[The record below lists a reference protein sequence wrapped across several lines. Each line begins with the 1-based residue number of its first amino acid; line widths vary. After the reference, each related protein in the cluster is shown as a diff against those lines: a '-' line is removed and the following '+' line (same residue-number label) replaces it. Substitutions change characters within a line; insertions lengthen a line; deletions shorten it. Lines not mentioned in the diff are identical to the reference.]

1 MLNSLFVDLNLS
13 IRKNVREFSWKTE
26 NLFLELVKLV
36 VQR

>member
-13 IRKNVREFSWKTE
+13 IRKNVREFSLKE
-26 NLFLELVKLV
+26 EDLFLELVKLV